1 MHASLQSHSFVLNR
15 LDLRDEFALICR
27 AWQNAWIMETGRFS
41 VCTGGADMAMTR
53 AADMA
58 MTRAA
63 EAPTRVINVAINRG
77 LSLSLVIRD

>member
-1 MHASLQSHSFVLNR
+1 
-15 LDLRDEFALICR
+15 
-27 AWQNAWIMETGRFS
+27 
-41 VCTGGADMAMTR
+41 MAMTR

-77 LSLSLVIRD
+77 LSLSLVIRDYS

>member
-1 MHASLQSHSFVLNR
+1 
-15 LDLRDEFALICR
+15 
-27 AWQNAWIMETGRFS
+27 
-41 VCTGGADMAMTR
+41 MAMTR

>member
-53 AADMA
+53 AA
-58 MTRAA
+58 